1 MHIFKHTNYDF
12 LRWRVPALV
21 LSWVIILGGLAV
33 IGLKGLPLGIE
44 FSGGTVVVLKFQQ
57 ACPRFRPSGTRS
69 TPRCPARGRTP

>member
-33 IGLKGLPLGIE
+33 IGLKGLPL
-44 FSGGTVVVLKFQQ
+44 S
-57 ACPRFRPSGTRS
+57 ASSSRA
-69 TPRCPARGRTP
+69 ARWSC